1 MIPRPAAGL
10 KEVAVTSHVTSADG
24 TRIAF
29 DRLGEGPPM
38 IVVGGILNDRQTTR
52 PLAEKLAEHLSVINY
67 DRRGRGESG
76 DAAPYAVEREIE
88 DLGALI
94 AEAGGTAAVYGH
106 SSGACLALEAAA
118 RALPVSRLVLHEPP
132 YGPNDE
138 ESRREAREGAEQVLA
153 PLAEDRPADAV
164 KLFLTAAGLPS
175 EMAEGATRDPKMLA
189 LAPTMAYDYEVVGD
203 VSRGGAVPEELV
215 RALTMPTLVIS
226 GSASPAFFQDTA
238 ARIAELLPS
247 GRHVVLEGQDHG
259 ASADAVAPVVAE
271 FIT

>member
-1 MIPRPAAGL
+1 
-10 KEVAVTSHVTSADG
+10 VTSHVTSADG

-29 DRLGEGPPM
+29 DRLGEGPPV

-52 PLAEKLAEHLSVINY
+52 LLAEKLAERLSVINY
-67 DRRGRGESG
+67 DRRGRGGSG
-76 DAAPYAVEREIE
+76 DTAPYAVEREIE

-94 AEAGGTAAVYGH
+94 AAAGGSAAVYGH

-118 RALPVSRLVLHEPP
+118 RMLPVSRLVLHEPP

-153 PLAEDRPADAV
+153 PLAEGRRGEAIGR
-164 KLFLTAAGLPS
+164 FLTAAGMPA
-175 EMAEGATRDPKMLA
+175 EMVEGATKDPKMLA
-189 LAPTMAYDYEVVGD
+189 LAPTMAHDYEVVGD

-215 RALTMPTLVIS
+215 RALTMPTLVIF
-226 GSASPAFFQDTA
+226 GSASPAFFRDTA